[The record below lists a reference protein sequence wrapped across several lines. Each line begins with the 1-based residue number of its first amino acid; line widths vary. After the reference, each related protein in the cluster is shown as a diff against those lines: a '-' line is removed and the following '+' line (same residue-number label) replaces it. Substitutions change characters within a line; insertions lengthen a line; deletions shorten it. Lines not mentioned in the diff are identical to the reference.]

1 MNCDLSSM
9 YGIRYYSPVP
19 KSRPDSCGSS
29 RDTLSPNGSLT
40 DSPVPLK
47 VCGPLTLFSFVLPA
61 KHEKV
66 SYSEQKQYLKSA
78 IEESTQFHGGLLL
91 VTKEKGGKQEK

>member
-1 MNCDLSSM
+1 MDFFRGLSNAQIQEDLARDV
-9 YGIRYYSPVP
+9 RY
-19 KSRPDSCGSS
+19 SS